1 LGFCHGAAKA
11 VTIVSILANI
21 NARAVVFSHVNYP
34 IYRLVED
41 GIKRLATPA

>member
-11 VTIVSILANI
+11 VTVVSILANI
-21 NARAVVFSHVNYP
+21 NARAVMFSHAKYP

-41 GIKRLATPA
+41 VFKRLAAPA